1 MEISLCTV
9 LQIRF
14 VLESKLHAINQDR
27 ISDNVKEIARSF
39 KLRLSKF
46 NNIFFTVK
54 LEMSG
59 GFFEPPKFRILYCT
73 DQLRCFLGWYF
84 NQTANDPTIVNNGIS
99 N

>member
-46 NNIFFTVK
+46 NNIFFYRKV
-54 LEMSG
+54 
-59 GFFEPPKFRILYCT
+59 R
-73 DQLRCFLGWYF
+73 DVGWIF
-84 NQTANDPTIVNNGIS
+84 WTA
-99 N
+99 